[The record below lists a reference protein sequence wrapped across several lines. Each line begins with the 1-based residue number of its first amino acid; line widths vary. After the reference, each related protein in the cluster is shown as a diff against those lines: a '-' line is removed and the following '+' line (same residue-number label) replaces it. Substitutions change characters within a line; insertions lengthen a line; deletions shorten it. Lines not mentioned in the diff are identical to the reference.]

1 MKTSFIT
8 SSQLLSRYLRE
19 SLRLTLARKFLIY
32 LLLSTGMVQ
41 ADSANIIYYQAPPAE
56 EIADILFQPR
66 YRGIVIKEEGA
77 APASQENVFG
87 MLINFEF
94 DSVKILPDSLPM
106 LDAVGRMMRLKQTAG
121 KRIVIEGH
129 ADAVGKSSYNQSLS
143 ERRARAIK
151 RYLTSRFQIAPSR
164 LHAIGK
170 GEREPHDRANP
181 SAAVNRR
188 VQFRPLT

>member
-1 MKTSFIT
+1 MKPIFRT
-8 SSQLLSRYLRE
+8 SSQLFSRYMRG
-19 SLRLTLARKFLIY
+19 SLRQALTRKFVLY
-32 LLLSTGMVQ
+32 LLLSTGTVQ

-66 YRGIVIKEEGA
+66 YRGIVIKEEA
-77 APASQENVFG
+77 ASTPQKNVFG

-129 ADAVGKSSYNQSLS
+129 ADAVGKSSYNQNLS
-143 ERRARAIK
+143 ERRARAIR
-151 RYLTSRFQIAPSR
+151 RYLISRFQIDSSR
-164 LHAIGK
+164 LVAIGK
-170 GEREPHDRANP
+170 GERDPHDRTNP